1 MLPTQKEAW
10 GKSVSP
16 EVTIQK
22 TPQRTLSGRNRE
34 SVNDGLGIE
43 FDFCSLAMAIL
54 SRRPG
59 SPGA

>member
-16 EVTIQK
+16 EVNIQK
-22 TPQRTLSGRNRE
+22 THSVLSRPKRE

-43 FDFCSLAMAIL
+43 FDFSSLGWQFCWGGRK
-54 SRRPG
+54 SRCLN
-59 SPGA
+59 